1 MSAPPTAEK
10 KKVSA
15 PAGKKVAA
23 AAKRKSSAPKSARG
37 SGGPD
42 AIELLIADHREVE
55 ALYKSYEALKDQDD
69 DAGKQEIAEDICLAL
84 RVHTQ
89 IEEEIFYP
97 AVKGPVEED
106 EINEAIVEHAGAKD
120 LIGQIEG
127 MMPDEKLYDAK
138 VKVLWESVEH
148 HVKEEEGEMFP
159 EVRESGQVDLKA
171 LGAQMAKRKEE
182 LMMEL
187 AG

>member
-1 MSAPPTAEK
+1 MPAPPTAEQK
-10 KKVSA
+10 KAS
-15 PAGKKVAA
+15 PPPGKKVAA
-23 AAKRKSSAPKSARG
+23 AAKRKAGAPNAARAG
-37 SGGPD
+37 AGPD

-55 ALYKSYEALKDQDD
+55 ALYKSYETLKEQDD
-69 DAGKQEIAEDICLAL
+69 DAGKQQIAEDICLAL

-106 EINEAIVEHAGAKD
+106 EINEAVVEHAGAKD
-120 LIGQIEG
+120 LIGQIES
-127 MMPDEKLYDAK
+127 MTPDEKLYDAK
-138 VKVLWESVEH
+138 VKVLWEQVEH

-159 EVRESGQVDLKA
+159 EVRDSGQVDLKA
-171 LGAQMAKRKEE
+171 LGAKMAKRKEE